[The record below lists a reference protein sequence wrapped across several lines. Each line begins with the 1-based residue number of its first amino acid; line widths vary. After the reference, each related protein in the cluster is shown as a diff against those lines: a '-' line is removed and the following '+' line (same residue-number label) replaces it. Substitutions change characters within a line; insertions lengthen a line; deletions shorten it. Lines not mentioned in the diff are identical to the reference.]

1 MELGAIT
8 ETVNVQAAAPLVNA
22 VSAEQNQTFES
33 VKVTDLPLARRNVS
47 NILGIGTGVSRSTT
61 QHGTLRLNGLG
72 QGGTGI
78 SLDGTEASGNP
89 EGRSAGMFQ
98 NFNQVDLVSIDAVQ
112 EVQVIKG
119 VAQAEYGR
127 AVGGQINVI
136 TRSGTNEFHGSLF
149 ENFQA
154 ENLNARNQTLPNKP
168 GATFNQFGASAGGR
182 VIRDRIFFFSA
193 YEGYRDASFR
203 VVSGDMPTPRTRAEV
218 LAAVPSYD
226 LALRILPLPNQP
238 YAADAVTGFYQSAA
252 TFRGRDNTAMAKGDF
267 RIGNSGNLAMTY
279 GRMRPFQVTPRVYPN
294 GADDQT
300 HKGMQER
307 ATVNFIAG
315 GAAWTSETRFGLTV
329 NDMTRVDTFFD
340 KGIDTTTP
348 EQTSWGRRIGA
359 IKTNLGWSTPDTET
373 RPLEGVTWSA
383 LAQVRAAFRTA
394 LAQVRRRVRA
404 RGRLPHQPPKSGLHV
419 LQQSRPAQQPAFGP
433 DSHVRQPA
441 LPRHAM
447 DSERLCAGRL
457 AQEPLPGYQRRRALR
472 LLHPHGREAHHA
484 SRRRTL

>member
-1 MELGAIT
+1 MLSRYMWQAFAGVMVLFASLLPLRGQVTTASYYCIVTDNSGAVIPGATVTITHDRTGAVASRATDQQGEVGFTFLIVGAYRLRIEAQGFKSNQAEGIALTAGQQVRRTFVMELGAIT

-33 VKVTDLPLARRNVS
+33 VKVTELPLARRNVS

-98 NFNQVDLVSIDAVQ
+98 NFNQIDLVSIDAVQ

-154 ENLNARNQTLPNKP
+154 ENLNARNQTLPTKP

-182 VIRDRIFFFSA
+182 VVRDRIFFFAA

-218 LAAVPSYD
+218 LAAVPAYN

-238 YAADAVTGFYQSAA
+238 YAAEAVTGFYKSAA
-252 TFRGRDNTAMAKGDF
+252 TFRGR
-267 RIGNSGNLAMTY
+267 
-279 GRMRPFQVTPRVYPN
+279 
-294 GADDQT
+294 
-300 HKGMQER
+300 
-307 ATVNFIAG
+307 
-315 GAAWTSETRFGLTV
+315 
-329 NDMTRVDTFFD
+329 
-340 KGIDTTTP
+340 
-348 EQTSWGRRIGA
+348 
-359 IKTNLGWSTPDTET
+359 
-373 RPLEGVTWSA
+373 
-383 LAQVRAAFRTA
+383 
-394 LAQVRRRVRA
+394 
-404 RGRLPHQPPKSGLHV
+404 
-419 LQQSRPAQQPAFGP
+419 
-433 DSHVRQPA
+433 
-441 LPRHAM
+441 
-447 DSERLCAGRL
+447 
-457 AQEPLPGYQRRRALR
+457 
-472 LLHPHGREAHHA
+472 
-484 SRRRTL
+484 